1 MITQA
6 LFFPFDTMAGEISTP
21 TPAHTQEVPVTPKE
35 SVREYLLRIKDELLW
50 PRILVRYA
58 PPPDEV
64 QPNAP
69 DRF

>member
-1 MITQA
+1 MIAQA
-6 LFFPFDTMAGEISTP
+6 LNLLLPFESLAGEASTP
-21 TPAHTQEVPVTPKE
+21 APFSAQET
-35 SVREYLLRIKDELLW
+35 VREYLLRIKDELLW

>member
-1 MITQA
+1 MIAQA
-6 LFFPFDTMAGEISTP
+6 FSQLFPLDAMAGEAS
-21 TPAHTQEVPVTPKE
+21 APVQVYARET
-35 SVREYLLRIKDELLW
+35 VREYLLRIKDELLW

-58 PPPDEV
+58 PPPDEI

>member
-1 MITQA
+1 MIAQA
-6 LFFPFDTMAGEISTP
+6 LNHLFPFDTLTGEASTP
-21 TPAHTQEVPVTPKE
+21 APVYAQETA
-35 SVREYLLRIKDELLW
+35 REYLQRIKDELLW

-58 PPPDEV
+58 PPPGEV

>member
-1 MITQA
+1 MIAQA
-6 LFFPFDTMAGEISTP
+6 LTLLFPFNTPAGETSA
-21 TPAHTQEVPVTPKE
+21 PAPVYAQET
-35 SVREYLLRIKDELLW
+35 VREYLQRIKDELLW

>member
-1 MITQA
+1 MIAQA
-6 LFFPFDTMAGEISTP
+6 LTLFFPTMAEEAATP
-21 TPAHTQEVPVTPKE
+21 VYAQET
-35 SVREYLLRIKDELLW
+35 VREYFQRIKDELLW

-69 DRF
+69 DRL